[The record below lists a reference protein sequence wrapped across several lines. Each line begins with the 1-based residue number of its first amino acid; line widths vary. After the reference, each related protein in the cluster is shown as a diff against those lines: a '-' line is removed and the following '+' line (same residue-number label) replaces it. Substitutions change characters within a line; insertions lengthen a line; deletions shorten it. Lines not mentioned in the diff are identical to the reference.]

1 MPERHGPGRWRG
13 GPPPW
18 WPQGEQWPPSD
29 ERRAAWRG
37 MRGRFFMRMGAFFA
51 LIVLLLVAAV
61 SALAWAISGLLTATF
76 GTQPVPGLW
85 VIVLLVLVVGIAGF
99 GRLVRR
105 AAIPVGD
112 LVEAAGRV
120 ESGELGV
127 TVTESGPREV
137 RSLARAFNAMSRR
150 LAATNDERRRL
161 LADVSH
167 ELRTPLS
174 VIQGTVEGMID
185 GVYEPT
191 PERLEPILEEVRVLE
206 RLVEDLRTLSLAD
219 AGQLALHLETVDLGA
234 LAADVAAVFEPAAT
248 DGGVTLSAPVPAPDA
263 PAVLARVDPVRMRQV
278 IGNLVA
284 NALRAT
290 PAGGTVRVAVERST
304 DGVDISVTDSGAGLE
319 PELAAR
325 AFERFSRAAGSPG
338 SGLGL
343 PIVRELVRAHGG
355 GVELRSQPG
364 AGTTV
369 TIRLP
374 A

>member
-1 MPERHGPGRWRG
+1 
-13 GPPPW
+13 
-18 WPQGEQWPPSD
+18 
-29 ERRAAWRG
+29 
-37 MRGRFFMRMGAFFA
+37 MRGRFLRRAAAFF
-51 LIVLLLVAAV
+51 VLAVLVAV
-61 SALAWAISGLLTATF
+61 TLVTVLAWAISGLLAATF
-76 GTQPVPGLW
+76 GGGQVPFVG
-85 VIVLLVLVVGIAGF
+85 VAVVLVLIAVAAI
-99 GRLVRR
+99 GRVVRR

-127 TVTESGPREV
+127 TVTESGPREI

-191 PERLEPILEEVRVLE
+191 PARLEPILEEVRILE

-219 AGQLALHLETVDLGA
+219 AGQLALHLAHVDLAA
-234 LAADVAAVFEPAAT
+234 LAGEVVAAFGDNAAR
-248 DGGVTLSAPVPAPDA
+248 GGIELTGPNAPTPVEG
-263 PAVLARVDPVRMRQV
+263 AVDEVRMRQV

-290 PAGGTVRVAVERST
+290 PRGGTVRVGLAREPGFAILTVADT
-304 DGVDISVTDSGAGLE
+304 GSGMD
-319 PELAAR
+319 PQLAAR
-325 AFERFSRAAGSPG
+325 AFERFSRAPGSPG

-355 GVELRSQPG
+355 EVALASQPG
-364 AGTTV
+364 AGSTV
-369 TIRLP
+369 TVRLP
-374 A
+374 I

>member
-1 MPERHGPGRWRG
+1 MRDHRGPGRWDG
-13 GPPPW
+13 GASPPW
-18 WPQGEQWPPSD
+18 WPQGEPWPPSD
-29 ERRAAWRG
+29 ERRAAWRRR
-37 MRGRFFMRMGAFFA
+37 RGRFFWRMGAFF
-51 LIVLLLVAAV
+51 VLAMLVLVAVV
-61 SALAWAISGLLTATF
+61 SAIGWAVSGLLSAAF
-76 GTQPVPGLW
+76 GTQHVPGLW
-85 VIVLLVLVVGIAGF
+85 ALVVILLVIGVVGF

-150 LAATNDERRRL
+150 LATTNDERRRL

-219 AGQLALHLETVDLGA
+219 AGQLALHLEPADIGA
-234 LAADVAAVFEPAAT
+234 LVTDVVAAFEAQAAA
-248 DGGVTLSAPVPAPDA
+248 GGVTLTPPVPASQGI
-263 PAVLARVDPVRMRQV
+263 VARVDPVRMRQV

-290 PAGGTVRVAVERST
+290 PAGGSVRVEVREATGEVML
-304 DGVDISVTDSGAGLE
+304 SVADTGAGME

-355 GVELRSQPG
+355 EVELGSQRG
-364 AGTTV
+364 SGTTV
-369 TIRLP
+369 TVHLP
-374 A
+374 S

>member
-1 MPERHGPGRWRG
+1 
-13 GPPPW
+13 
-18 WPQGEQWPPSD
+18 
-29 ERRAAWRG
+29 
-37 MRGRFFMRMGAFFA
+37 MGAFFVLA
-51 LIVLLLVAAV
+51 MLLLVVVV
-61 SALAWAISGLLTATF
+61 SALGWAVSGLLSAAF
-76 GTQPVPGLW
+76 GTQHVPGLW
-85 VIVLLVLVVGIAGF
+85 TFVLILLIIGIVAI

-127 TVTESGPREV
+127 TVIESGPREV
-137 RSLARAFNAMSRR
+137 RSLARAFNAMSLR
-150 LAATNDERRRL
+150 LAATNEERRRL

-219 AGQLALHLETVDLGA
+219 AGQLALHPEPVDLSA
-234 LAADVAAVFEPAAT
+234 VAADVVAAFEAQAAE
-248 DGGVTLSAPVPAPDA
+248 GGVTLTTPVPASP
-263 PAVLARVDPVRMRQV
+263 PIMARVDPVRMRQV

-290 PAGGTVRVAVERST
+290 PAGGSVRVEVRRATGE
-304 DGVDISVTDSGAGLE
+304 VTLKVADTGAGME
-319 PELAAR
+319 AGLAAR

-355 GVELRSQPG
+355 DVELGSQPG
-364 AGTTV
+364 TGTTV
-369 TIRLP
+369 TVHLP

>member
-1 MPERHGPGRWRG
+1 
-13 GPPPW
+13 
-18 WPQGEQWPPSD
+18 
-29 ERRAAWRG
+29 
-37 MRGRFFMRMGAFFA
+37 MRGRFFVRMGALIA
-51 LIVLLLVAAV
+51 VIVLLLVAAV
-61 SALAWAISGLLTATF
+61 SALAWAISGLLSAAF
-76 GTQPVPGLW
+76 GTQPIPGLW

-234 LAADVAAVFEPAAT
+234 LAADVAAAFEPAAT

-263 PAVLARVDPVRMRQV
+263 PAVAARVDAVRMRQV

-290 PAGGTVRVAVERST
+290 PAGGTVRAAVERST
-304 DGVDISVTDSGAGLE
+304 DGVHISVTDSGAGLE

-325 AFERFSRAAGSPG
+325 AFERYSRAAGSPG

-355 GVELRSQPG
+355 EVELRSQPG
-364 AGTTV
+364 TGTTV
-369 TIRLP
+369 TVRLP

>member
-1 MPERHGPGRWRG
+1 
-13 GPPPW
+13 
-18 WPQGEQWPPSD
+18 
-29 ERRAAWRG
+29 

-51 LIVLLLVAAV
+51 LIVLLLVGAV
-61 SALAWAISGLLTATF
+61 SALAWAISGLLTAAF
-76 GTQPVPGLW
+76 GTQPIPGLW

-234 LAADVAAVFEPAAT
+234 LAADVAAAFEPAAT
-248 DGGVTLSAPVPAPDA
+248 DGGVTLSAPAPAPGA
-263 PAVLARVDPVRMRQV
+263 PAVVARVDPVRMRQV

-290 PAGGTVRVAVERST
+290 PAGRTVRVAVERST
-304 DGVDISVTDSGAGLE
+304 EGVDISVVDSGAGLD

-355 GVELRSQPG
+355 EVELRSQPG

-369 TIRLP
+369 TVRLP

>member
-1 MPERHGPGRWRG
+1 
-13 GPPPW
+13 
-18 WPQGEQWPPSD
+18 
-29 ERRAAWRG
+29 
-37 MRGRFFMRMGAFFA
+37 MGAFF
-51 LIVLLLVAAV
+51 VLAMLVLVLVV
-61 SALAWAISGLLTATF
+61 SALGWAVSGLLTAAF
-76 GTQPVPGLW
+76 GTQHVPGLW
-85 VIVLLVLVVGIAGF
+85 AVVLLLLVAGVAAV

-127 TVTESGPREV
+127 TVTESGPRDV

-174 VIQGTVEGMID
+174 VIQGTVEAMID

-219 AGQLALHLETVDLGA
+219 AGQLTLHPEPVELPA
-234 LAADVAAVFEPAAT
+234 LATDVVAAFETQAA
-248 DGGVTLSAPVPAPDA
+248 DAGVTLSAPPPAT
-263 PAVLARVDPVRMRQV
+263 PAIAAQVDPLRMRQV

-290 PAGGTVRVAVERST
+290 PAGGSVRVEVGREADNVT
-304 DGVDISVTDSGAGLE
+304 LSVTDTGAGIE

-355 GVELRSQPG
+355 EVELRSQPG
-364 AGTTV
+364 TGTTV
-369 TIRLP
+369 TVRLP